1 MICTFKNTLYI
12 HIYIHDTYIYIY
24 DIQKYDIYIYIF
36 KKKTK
41 PSPNDKHLR
50 WFLLLGCI
58 YYYGVKLPPNTKFK
72 TLI

>member
-12 HIYIHDTYIYIY
+12 HIYIHDTYIYMIS
-24 DIQKYDIYIYIF
+24 KNMIYIYI
-36 KKKTK
+36 KKTK
-41 PSPNDKHLR
+41 SSPNDKHLR